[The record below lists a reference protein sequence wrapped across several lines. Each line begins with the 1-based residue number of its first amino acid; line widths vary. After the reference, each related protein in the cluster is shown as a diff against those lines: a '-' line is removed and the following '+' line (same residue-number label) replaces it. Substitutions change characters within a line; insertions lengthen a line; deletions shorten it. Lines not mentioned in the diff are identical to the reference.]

1 MGMWLGSLWENT
13 MHRATQGILCVVGLW
28 IFAMAC
34 GWRPLVQAQDPP
46 FQRRTMPPAVNSS
59 LITHTAESNT
69 GQQLTVIDPRTR
81 SMAVYHVEKNTG
93 KVTLKSVRQIHWD
106 LQLDEFNGVSPTPR
120 EIQTLLS
127 R

>member
-1 MGMWLGSLWENT
+1 
-13 MHRATQGILCVVGLW
+13 
-28 IFAMAC
+28 
-34 GWRPLVQAQDPP
+34 
-46 FQRRTMPPAVNSS
+46 MPPAVNSS

>member
-1 MGMWLGSLWENT
+1 ML
-13 MHRATQGILCVVGLW
+13 RATQGILCVVGLS
-28 IFAMAC
+28 IVVSAFL
-34 GWRPLVQAQDPP
+34 WRPSAQAQDPP
-46 FQRRTMPPAVNSS
+46 YQRRTIPPAINAS
-59 LITHTAESNT
+59 LITHSVESNT